1 MLDAEYLLRLTEG
14 AEEIAEQL
22 HNEIIRCVVSRIMA
36 RIGRGDSFLL
46 SAADKYQLELL
57 EDAGYLASDIQK
69 EIAKRTKLQL
79 REIKAAYEDAG
90 IKAIEYDNAVYEA
103 AGLQPEVLTKS
114 PHLIRLLQSG
124 FESTART
131 WNNLCRTIA
140 DRAQQTFIQECD
152 NAYRLVSSG
161 AVSHTEA
168 VADAINRIAAQ
179 GVTIKYPS
187 GHTDTIETATLRCV
201 RTGVAQ
207 ACSDITMARMDEMEW
222 DIVLTSAHLG
232 ARYTDADDYTNHEWW
247 QGKFYSRSGD
257 DPRFPPFD
265 VCGLGDVQGICGANC
280 RHSYGP
286 GDGEHNPFKDFDS
299 EENRQAYDLSQKQR
313 AMERRIRKAKRELM
327 GLKSGIDNAELP
339 QVKEKLQELYD
350 RKALAL
356 KRNNE
361 RYREFCAEN
370 GLKTREQRINVAQF
384 DREQAKAARTAAK
397 RRQDTLDGHGIIKKR
412 IESGEI
418 SSKLNPGQQ
427 NKHVSGTNEF
437 LRYKESRM
445 QNGKTPQSIVIA
457 SPEEVQNLISKHC
470 GTGTVK
476 RTRDGVFMDV
486 EFCDADHVIGKYFSN
501 NQYFDTVRFAIHYGK
516 KGAHIVPVEPKGE

>member
-22 HNEIIRCVVSRIMA
+22 HNEIIRRVVSRIMA

-46 SAADKYQLELL
+46 STADKYQLELL
-57 EDAGYLASDIQK
+57 EDAGYLASDVQE

-79 REIKAAYEDAG
+79 REIQLAYEDAG
-90 IKAIEYDNAVYEA
+90 VKAIEYDNAIYEA
-103 AGLQPEVLTKS
+103 AGLQPEVLDKS

-124 FESTART
+124 YESTAAT
-131 WNNLCRTIA
+131 WNNLCHTIA

-152 NAYRLVSSG
+152 RAYRLVSSG

-207 ACSDITMARMDEMEW
+207 ACSDITTARMDEMEW

-299 EENRQAYDLSQKQR
+299 EENQQAYDLSQKQR

-350 RKALAL
+350 RKAIAL
-356 KRNNE
+356 KRRNE
-361 RYREFCAEN
+361 QYRDFCEGN

-384 DREQAKAARTAAK
+384 DREQAKAARAAAK
-397 RRQDTLDGHGIIKKR
+397 RD
-412 IESGEI
+412 ESAAAG
-418 SSKLNPGQQ
+418 
-427 NKHVSGTNEF
+427 
-437 LRYKESRM
+437 
-445 QNGKTPQSIVIA
+445 
-457 SPEEVQNLISKHC
+457 
-470 GTGTVK
+470 
-476 RTRDGVFMDV
+476 
-486 EFCDADHVIGKYFSN
+486 
-501 NQYFDTVRFAIHYGK
+501 
-516 KGAHIVPVEPKGE
+516 